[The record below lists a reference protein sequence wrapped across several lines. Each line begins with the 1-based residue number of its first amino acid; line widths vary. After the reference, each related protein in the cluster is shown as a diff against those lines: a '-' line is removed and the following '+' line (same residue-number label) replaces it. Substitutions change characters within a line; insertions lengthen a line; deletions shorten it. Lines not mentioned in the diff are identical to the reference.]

1 MNPQEIYDAL
11 QSDQSPLR
19 LDLVRDAENFTV
31 ALFVAYGDCYLCEK
45 CLAECGIEPV
55 EYRPSVDF
63 FRRANTLR

>member
-19 LDLVRDAENFTV
+19 VDLVRDVGIFTV
-31 ALFVAYGDCYLCEK
+31 VLFAAYGDYYLCEK
-45 CLAECGIEPV
+45 CLAEYGIEP
-55 EYRPSVDF
+55 VDF